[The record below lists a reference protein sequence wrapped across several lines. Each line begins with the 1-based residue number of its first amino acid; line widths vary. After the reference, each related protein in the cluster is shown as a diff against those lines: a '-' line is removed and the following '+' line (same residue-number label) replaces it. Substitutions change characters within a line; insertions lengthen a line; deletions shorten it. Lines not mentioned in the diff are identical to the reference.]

1 VLHGSLEAVAAGAAA
16 GAAAAAAAAL
26 VLAHVGGAAH
36 VGAVSAPVAG
46 LPALEAGVAAAAG
59 GGSTACIAVRGRR
72 LEAAAAIA
80 AACKCTSGAHMRCM
94 GRWAEP
100 AEGMPCMEKTLNRQ
114 LRVRSSAGGHVLLLG
129 DSQIVRNQHKPE
141 DPTRGQQR
149 ARHLAATSQQNP
161 VGE

>member
-1 VLHGSLEAVAAGAAA
+1 MCSAAHHQHDAPLTCRFQLIRGRVLHGSLEAVAAAAAAASAAAA
-16 GAAAAAAAAL
+16 GAAAAL

-46 LPALEAGVAAAAG
+46 LPALEAGVAAAAA
-59 GGSTACIAVRGRR
+59 GGSIACIAVRGRR

-114 LRVRSSAGGHVLLLG
+114 LRMQVVCWRPRTPAG
-129 DSQIVRNQHKPE
+129 
-141 DPTRGQQR
+141 
-149 ARHLAATSQQNP
+149 
-161 VGE
+161 